1 MASDIFDSA
10 IGKPEIQER
19 TSSSSPWSVQQG
31 YLHDLFGY
39 GKQLYQN
46 GPTTY
51 QASPLTTQAQSIV
64 SGNSN
69 PNSLYGQSQSQL
81 GDTISGKYLDPN
93 TNPYLS
99 SSVNDALGLAKT
111 QFAGLYGGPAGQNVG
126 NTGFQEQLA
135 RTLGQTATNA
145 YAGHYGQERQNQ
157 LNAAQLGGQFDLSQA
172 NALSQLGQ
180 QDLQLQRMNALSPWA
195 NLAGYQGA
203 VAGNYGGVGVSQN
216 PWSSQLFERLDPL
229 NPSNSN
235 GGILGM
241 SGGAGQEAG
250 AGMAMFASD
259 VRVKDNIERIGTHD
273 SGIGIYK
280 YTYKGSDTPQIGVL
294 AQELETVKPEA
305 VAEIGGIKHVNYKM
319 I

>member
-10 IGKPEIQER
+10 IGKPELQER
-19 TSSSSPWSVQQG
+19 TSSASPWSVQQG
-31 YLHDLFGY
+31 YLHDLFDQGR
-39 GKQLYQN
+39 QLYNN

-51 QASPLTTQAQSIV
+51 QASPLTTQAQNMV
-64 SGNSN
+64 SGLSQD
-69 PNSLYGQSQSQL
+69 PNSLYSQSQRQL

-135 RTLGQTATNA
+135 RTLGQVATNA
-145 YAGHYGQERQNQ
+145 YSGHYGQERQNQ
-157 LNAAQLGGQFDLSQA
+157 LNASQLGGQFDLSQA

-180 QDLQLQRMNALSPWA
+180 QDLQLQRMNALSPWQ
-195 NLAGYQGA
+195 NLAGYRGA

-216 PWSSQLFERLDPL
+216 PWESQLFERLDPM
-229 NPSNSN
+229 NPSNDPN
-235 GGILGM
+235 GGY
-241 SGGAGQEAG
+241 GATMNAAG
-250 AGMAMFASD
+250 SFFSD
-259 VRVKDNIERIGTHD
+259 VRLKEDIERIGTHD
-273 SGIGIYK
+273 TGIGIYK
-280 YTYKGSDTPQIGVL
+280 YRYKGSDVPQIGVL
-294 AQELETVKPEA
+294 AQEVEQVMPEA
-305 VAEIGGIKHVNYKM
+305 VGEVAGFKTVNWKM

>member
-1 MASDIFDSA
+1 MASDIFDSFR
-10 IGKPEIQER
+10 GQPELQER
-19 TSSSSPWSVQQG
+19 TATQSPWSVQQG
-31 YLHDLFGY
+31 YLHDVFDQGRQLFN
-39 GKQLYQN
+39 N

-51 QASPLTTQAQSIV
+51 QASPLTTQAQNMV
-64 SGNSN
+64 SSLSQD
-69 PNSLYGQSQSQL
+69 PNSLYSQSQRQL

-135 RTLGQTATNA
+135 RTLGQVATNA
-145 YAGHYGQERQNQ
+145 YSGHYGQERQNQ
-157 LNAAQLGGQFDLSQA
+157 LNASQLGGQFDLSQA

-203 VAGNYGGVGVSQN
+203 VAGNYGGTGTSQM
-216 PWSSQLFERLDPL
+216 PWSDQLWNNANNLAFGPFG
-229 NPSNSN
+229 SGN
-235 GGILGM
+235 GPQM
-241 SGGAGQEAG
+241 AGTIGQTAG
-250 AGMAMFASD
+250 SFFSD
-259 VRVKDNIERIGTHD
+259 VRLKDNIERIGTHD
-273 SGIGIYK
+273 TGIGIYK
-280 YTYKGSDTPQIGVL
+280 YTYKGSDEPQIGVL
-294 AQELETVKPEA
+294 AQEVEQVIPEA
-305 VAEIGGIKHVNYKM
+305 VGEVAGFKTVNWKM